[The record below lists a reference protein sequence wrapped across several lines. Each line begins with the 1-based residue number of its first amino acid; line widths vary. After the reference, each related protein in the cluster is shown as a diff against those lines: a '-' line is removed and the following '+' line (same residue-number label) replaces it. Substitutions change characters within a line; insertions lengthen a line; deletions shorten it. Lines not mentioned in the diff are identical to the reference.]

1 MSNILDFTFL
11 VIFLNLQQ
19 STLFV
24 FHLTRDIRACTN
36 IQRIKKYFVN
46 VKKVKLEEFMVGTIG
61 HGLKLS
67 IYKKV
72 QVNSISFGIQ
82 NPVRFQIVSIQNIWD
97 IVKHAHTS
105 CTIFS
110 LKWQEV
116 LVQAR
121 KWIPR
126 CWDELHR
133 DCSKT
138 IKTLKPALP
147 TILKNP
153 LQSWKKHWISLK

>member
-36 IQRIKKYFVN
+36 IQRIKKYFVH

-105 CTIFS
+105 CKIFS
-110 LKWQEV
+110 LKWF
-116 LVQAR
+116 LFNDDDD
-121 KWIPR
+121 
-126 CWDELHR
+126 DEL
-133 DCSKT
+133 
-138 IKTLKPALP
+138 
-147 TILKNP
+147 
-153 LQSWKKHWISLK
+153 SLHEF